1 MDLRKIVRGLFERK
15 MVVLLVAIVL
25 LFAVLFN
32 SGMFGGTDSRI
43 HISCVGDS
51 LTYGSGVLKTREID
65 SYPAQLQARL
75 GTSYLVSNFG
85 LRNAT
90 ASASADLPYIESE
103 QYKESLKSNPDIVI
117 LMLGTNDTKTQNWNA
132 SEYRKG
138 LTDLVETYKKLADG
152 MGVSVHSLFEK
163 LGNDAT
169 VNILPVQKIRK
180 PFGKVIAGKV
190 DEKVEKFF
198 VEEHHYEP
206 DIEID
211 PQYASMMKLWKVA
224 TPKAR
229 KAAMEVLRVM
239 SDADE

>member
-1 MDLRKIVRGLFERK
+1 MKLEELLKQYRAENKISQRELARRCDLSNSLISLFEMGK
-15 MVVLLVAIVL
+15 
-25 LFAVLFN
+25 
-32 SGMFGGTDSRI
+32 
-43 HISCVGDS
+43 
-51 LTYGSGVLKTREID
+51 
-65 SYPAQLQARL
+65 
-75 GTSYLVSNFG
+75 
-85 LRNAT
+85 
-90 ASASADLPYIESE
+90 
-103 QYKESLKSNPDIVI
+103 NPQTGKQMSPD
-117 LMLGTNDTKTQNWNA
+117 M
-132 SEYRKG
+132 
-138 LTDLVETYKKLADG
+138 ETYKKLADG

-198 VEEHHYEP
+198 VEEHYYEP

>member
-90 ASASADLPYIESE
+90 ASASGDLPYIESE

-138 LTDLVETYKKLADG
+138 LTDLVETYKKLDSNPKVFL
-152 MGVSVHSLFEK
+152 MRSPYCFPIE
-163 LGNDAT
+163 GNDDAEYNVQASVVNGELGDIIGEVAEETDVSLIDLHKVTEGKEYLYTDGIHFLAKGYTLIADT
-169 VNILPVQKIRK
+169 VYDSIKNAI
-180 PFGKVIAGKV
+180 
-190 DEKVEKFF
+190 EK
-198 VEEHHYEP
+198 
-206 DIEID
+206 
-211 PQYASMMKLWKVA
+211 
-224 TPKAR
+224 
-229 KAAMEVLRVM
+229 
-239 SDADE
+239 